1 MPVFTHIDFDHHE
14 QVVFGHDQASG
25 LKAIIAVHDT
35 TLGPALGG
43 CRMWNYASDEE
54 ALRDSMA
61 DWLATPEGR
70 LYVATF
76 VVHGP
81 NGTVTVGGKSYTGM
95 MPMYRWRMK
104 DPEMIAVLRYVAET
118 LNKPKPGYVPFDTA
132 VVTQARAI
140 PDDEALIHGMRAKLP
155 PR

>member
-1 MPVFTHIDFDHHE
+1 MLRWIGMLLLV
-14 QVVFGHDQASG
+14 G
-25 LKAIIAVHDT
+25 L
-35 TLGPALGG
+35 PALTVVARAEDGAQSFQKRCALCHG
-43 CRMWNYASDEE
+43 ADGRGQEGAFPP
-54 ALRDSMA
+54 LRDSMA

-118 LNKPKPGYVPFDTA
+118 LNTPKPGYVPFDTA

>member
-1 MPVFTHIDFDHHE
+1 MVRRIG
-14 QVVFGHDQASG
+14 VWLMAG
-25 LKAIIAVHDT
+25 LLGLPAAVMAED
-35 TLGPALGG
+35 GAQSFQKRCALCHGAEG
-43 CRMWNYASDEE
+43 RGQEGSFPP
-54 ALRDSMA
+54 LRDTMA

-81 NGTVTVGGKSYTGM
+81 NGTVTVGGKHYTGM

-118 LNKPKPGYVPFDTA
+118 LNTPKPGYVPFDTA

-140 PDDEALIHGMRAKLP
+140 PDDEALIHGMRARLP